1 MYSAGTFFA
10 HTDYETLQGGRI
22 KMRPPCRQLHTL
34 WQHTSPIFLS
44 IKQLLIIF
52 PFHTITIYTFS
63 RFSKL
68 PFYTFSRF
76 SMLQIYTFSRKS
88 KDFFC
93 ISFSFNLLKHHKDPI
108 LYLPLSFLRY
118 HQHMTFVAQCGGED
132 IGFATILQ
140 LQSLAQFCYGKGE
153 VAGGDVCLGDA

>member
-63 RFSKL
+63 RFS
-68 PFYTFSRF
+68 
-76 SMLQIYTFSRKS
+76 MLQIYTFSRKS

-93 ISFSFNLLKHHKDPI
+93 ISLSFNLLKHHKDPI
-108 LYLPLSFLRY
+108 PTLSFLRY
-118 HQHMTFVAQCGGED
+118 YQHMALIAQSGGKN
-132 IGFATILQ
+132 IGLATILQ
-140 LQSLAQFCYGKGE
+140 LQSLAQFCHGKWE
-153 VAGGDVCLGDA
+153 IAGGDVRLGDS

>member
-63 RFSKL
+63 RFS
-68 PFYTFSRF
+68 
-76 SMLQIYTFSRKS
+76 MLQIYTFSRKS

-93 ISFSFNLLKHHKDPI
+93 ISLSFNLLKHHKDPI
-108 LYLPLSFLRY
+108 PTLSFLRY
-118 HQHMTFVAQCGGED
+118 YQHMAFVAQCGGED
-132 IGFATILQ
+132 IDFATILQ
-140 LQSLAQFCYGKGE
+140 LQSLAQFCHGKWE
-153 VAGGDVCLGDA
+153 IAGGDVRLGDS

>member
-93 ISFSFNLLKHHKDPI
+93 ISLSFNLLKHHKDPI
-108 LYLPLSFLRY
+108 PTLSFLRY
-118 HQHMTFVAQCGGED
+118 YQHMALIAQSGGKD
-132 IGFATILQ
+132 IGFTAIFQFQT
-140 LQSLAQFCYGKGE
+140 LAQFGYGKRA
-153 VAGGDVCLGDA
+153 VAGSDVRLGDS

>member
-63 RFSKL
+63 RFS
-68 PFYTFSRF
+68 
-76 SMLQIYTFSRKS
+76 MLQIYTFSRKS

-93 ISFSFNLLKHHKDPI
+93 ISLSFNLLKHHKDPI
-108 LYLPLSFLRY
+108 PTLSFLRY
-118 HQHMTFVAQCGGED
+118 YQHMALIAQSGGKN

-140 LQSLAQFCYGKGE
+140 LQSLAQFGYGKGE
-153 VAGGDVCLGDA
+153 VAGGDVCLGDS

>member
-93 ISFSFNLLKHHKDPI
+93 ISLSFNLLKHHKDPI
-108 LYLPLSFLRY
+108 PTLSFLRY
-118 HQHMTFVAQCGGED
+118 YQHMALIAQSGGKN

-140 LQSLAQFCYGKGE
+140 LQSLAQFRYGERE
-153 VAGGDVCLGDA
+153 VAGSDVRLGNS

>member
-10 HTDYETLQGGRI
+10 HTYYETLQGGRI

-63 RFSKL
+63 RFS
-68 PFYTFSRF
+68 
-76 SMLQIYTFSRKS
+76 MLQIYTFSRKS

-93 ISFSFNLLKHHKDPI
+93 ISLSFNLLKHHKDPI
-108 LYLPLSFLRY
+108 PTLSFLRY
-118 HQHMTFVAQCGGED
+118 YQHMALIAQSGGKN

-140 LQSLAQFCYGKGE
+140 LQSLAQFCHGKWE
-153 VAGGDVCLGDA
+153 IAGGDVRLGDS

>member
-10 HTDYETLQGGRI
+10 HTDYETLQGGHI

-63 RFSKL
+63 RFS
-68 PFYTFSRF
+68 
-76 SMLQIYTFSRKS
+76 MLQIYTFSRKS

-93 ISFSFNLLKHHKDPI
+93 ISLSFNLLKHHKDPI
-108 LYLPLSFLRY
+108 PTLSFLRY
-118 HQHMTFVAQCGGED
+118 YQHMALIAQSGGKN

-140 LQSLAQFCYGKGE
+140 LQSLAQFCHGKWE
-153 VAGGDVCLGDA
+153 IAGGDVRLGDS

>member
-52 PFHTITIYTFS
+52 PFHTIKIYTFS

-93 ISFSFNLLKHHKDPI
+93 ISLSFNLLKHHKDPI
-108 LYLPLSFLRY
+108 PTLSFLRY
-118 HQHMTFVAQCGGED
+118 YQHMALIAQSGGKN

-140 LQSLAQFCYGKGE
+140 LQSLAQFCHGKWE
-153 VAGGDVCLGDA
+153 IACGDVRLGDS

>member
-63 RFSKL
+63 RFS
-68 PFYTFSRF
+68 
-76 SMLQIYTFSRKS
+76 MLQIYTFSRKS

-93 ISFSFNLLKHHKDPI
+93 ISLSFNLLKHHKDPI
-108 LYLPLSFLRY
+108 PTLSFLRY
-118 HQHMTFVAQCGGED
+118 YQHMAFVAQCGGED

-140 LQSLAQFCYGKGE
+140 LQSLAQFCHGKWE
-153 VAGGDVCLGDA
+153 IAGGDVRLGDS

>member
-93 ISFSFNLLKHHKDPI
+93 ISLSFNLLKHHKDPI
-108 LYLPLSFLRY
+108 PTLSFLRY
-118 HQHMTFVAQCGGED
+118 YQHMALIAQSGGKN
-132 IGFATILQ
+132 ISFTTIFQ
-140 LQSLAQFCYGKGE
+140 LQALAQFCHGKWE
-153 VAGGDVCLGDA
+153 IAGGDVRLGDS

>member
-34 WQHTSPIFLS
+34 RQHTSPIFLS

-63 RFSKL
+63 RFS
-68 PFYTFSRF
+68 
-76 SMLQIYTFSRKS
+76 MLQIYTFSRKS

-93 ISFSFNLLKHHKDPI
+93 ISLSFNLLKHHKDPI
-108 LYLPLSFLRY
+108 PTLSFLRY
-118 HQHMTFVAQCGGED
+118 YQHMALIAQSGGKN

-140 LQSLAQFCYGKGE
+140 PQSLAQFCHGKWE
-153 VAGGDVCLGDA
+153 IAGGDVRLGDS

>member
-93 ISFSFNLLKHHKDPI
+93 ISLSFNLLKHHKDPI
-108 LYLPLSFLRY
+108 PTLSFLRY
-118 HQHMTFVAQCGGED
+118 YQHMALIAQSGGKN

-153 VAGGDVCLGDA
+153 VAGSDVRLGDS

>member
-93 ISFSFNLLKHHKDPI
+93 ISLSFNLLKHHKDPI
-108 LYLPLSFLRY
+108 PTLSFLRY
-118 HQHMTFVAQCGGED
+118 YQHMAFVAQCGGKN
-132 IGFATILQ
+132 ISFTTIFQ
-140 LQSLAQFCYGKGE
+140 LQSLAQFCHGKWE
-153 VAGGDVCLGDA
+153 IAGGDVRLGDS

>member
-93 ISFSFNLLKHHKDPI
+93 ISLSFNLLKHHKDPI
-108 LYLPLSFLRY
+108 PTLSFLRY
-118 HQHMTFVAQCGGED
+118 YQHMVFVAQCGGKNTSTPVRD
-132 IGFATILQ
+132 KN
-140 LQSLAQFCYGKGE
+140 SS
-153 VAGGDVCLGDA
+153 

>member
-93 ISFSFNLLKHHKDPI
+93 ISLSFNLLKHHKDPI
-108 LYLPLSFLRY
+108 PTLSFLRY
-118 HQHMTFVAQCGGED
+118 YQHMALIAQSGGKN
-132 IGFATILQ
+132 IGFATILH
-140 LQSLAQFCYGKGE
+140 LQSLAQFRYGEGE
-153 VAGGDVCLGDA
+153 VAGSDVRLGDS

>member
-63 RFSKL
+63 RFS
-68 PFYTFSRF
+68 
-76 SMLQIYTFSRKS
+76 MLQIYTFSRKS

-93 ISFSFNLLKHHKDPI
+93 ISLSFNLLKHHKDPI
-108 LYLPLSFLRY
+108 PTLSFLRY
-118 HQHMTFVAQCGGED
+118 YQHMALIAQSGGKN

-140 LQSLAQFCYGKGE
+140 LQSLAQFCHGKWE
-153 VAGGDVCLGDA
+153 IAGGDVRLGDS

>member
-93 ISFSFNLLKHHKDPI
+93 ISLSFNLLKHHKDPI
-108 LYLPLSFLRY
+108 PTLSFLRY
-118 HQHMTFVAQCGGED
+118 YQHMAFVAQCGGED

-140 LQSLAQFCYGKGE
+140 LQSLAQFCHGKWE
-153 VAGGDVCLGDA
+153 IAGGDVRLGDS

>member
-63 RFSKL
+63 RFS
-68 PFYTFSRF
+68 
-76 SMLQIYTFSRKS
+76 MLQIYTFSRKS
-88 KDFFC
+88 RDFFC
-93 ISFSFNLLKHHKDPI
+93 ISLSFNLLKHHKDPI
-108 LYLPLSFLRY
+108 PTLSFLRY
-118 HQHMTFVAQCGGED
+118 YQHMALIAQSGGKN

-140 LQSLAQFCYGKGE
+140 LQSLAQFCHGKWE
-153 VAGGDVCLGDA
+153 IAGGDVRLGDS

>member
-22 KMRPPCRQLHTL
+22 KMRPPCRQLYTL

-63 RFSKL
+63 RFS
-68 PFYTFSRF
+68 
-76 SMLQIYTFSRKS
+76 MLQIYTFSRKS

-93 ISFSFNLLKHHKDPI
+93 ISLSFNLLKHHKDPI
-108 LYLPLSFLRY
+108 PTLSFLRY
-118 HQHMTFVAQCGGED
+118 YQHMALIAQSGGKN

-140 LQSLAQFCYGKGE
+140 LQSLAQFCHGKWE
-153 VAGGDVCLGDA
+153 IAGGDVRLGDS

>member
-93 ISFSFNLLKHHKDPI
+93 ISSRLNLLQHHKDPI
-108 LYLPLSFLRY
+108 PTLSFLRY
-118 HQHMTFVAQCGGED
+118 YQHMALIAQSGGKN

-140 LQSLAQFCYGKGE
+140 LQSLAQFCHGKWE
-153 VAGGDVCLGDA
+153 IAGGDVRLGDS

>member
-52 PFHTITIYTFS
+52 PFHTIKI
-63 RFSKL
+63 
-68 PFYTFSRF
+68 YTFSRF

-93 ISFSFNLLKHHKDPI
+93 ISLSFNLLKHHKDPI
-108 LYLPLSFLRY
+108 PTLSFLRY
-118 HQHMTFVAQCGGED
+118 YQHMALIAQSGGKN

-140 LQSLAQFCYGKGE
+140 LQSLAQFCHGKWE
-153 VAGGDVCLGDA
+153 IAGGDVRLGDS

>member
-93 ISFSFNLLKHHKDPI
+93 ISLSFNLLKHHKDPI
-108 LYLPLSFLRY
+108 PTLSFLRY
-118 HQHMTFVAQCGGED
+118 YQHMALIAQSGGKN

-140 LQSLAQFCYGKGE
+140 LQSLAQFCHGKRE
-153 VAGGDVCLGDA
+153 VAGSDVRLGDS

>member
-1 MYSAGTFFA
+1 
-10 HTDYETLQGGRI
+10 
-22 KMRPPCRQLHTL
+22 MRPPCRQLHTL

-63 RFSKL
+63 RFS
-68 PFYTFSRF
+68 
-76 SMLQIYTFSRKS
+76 MLQIYTFSRKS

-93 ISFSFNLLKHHKDPI
+93 ISLSFNLLKHHKDPI
-108 LYLPLSFLRY
+108 PTLSFLRY
-118 HQHMTFVAQCGGED
+118 YQHMALIAQSGGKN

-140 LQSLAQFCYGKGE
+140 LQSLAQFCHGKWE
-153 VAGGDVCLGDA
+153 IAGGDVRLGDS

>member
-63 RFSKL
+63 RFS
-68 PFYTFSRF
+68 
-76 SMLQIYTFSRKS
+76 MLQIYTFSRKS

-93 ISFSFNLLKHHKDPI
+93 ISLSFNLLKHHKDPI
-108 LYLPLSFLRY
+108 PTLSFLRY
-118 HQHMTFVAQCGGED
+118 YQHMALIAQSGGKN

-140 LQSLAQFCYGKGE
+140 LQSLAQFCHGKGE
-153 VAGGDVCLGDA
+153 IAGGDVRLGDS

>member
-34 WQHTSPIFLS
+34 RQHTSPIFLS

-93 ISFSFNLLKHHKDPI
+93 ISLSFNLLKHHKDPI
-108 LYLPLSFLRY
+108 PTLSFLRY
-118 HQHMTFVAQCGGED
+118 YQHMALIAQSGD
-132 IGFATILQ
+132 KNIGFATILQ
-140 LQSLAQFCYGKGE
+140 LQSLAQFCHGKWE
-153 VAGGDVCLGDA
+153 IAGGDVRLGDS

>member
-63 RFSKL
+63 R
-68 PFYTFSRF
+68 Y

-93 ISFSFNLLKHHKDPI
+93 ISLSFNLLKHHKDPI
-108 LYLPLSFLRY
+108 PTLSFLRY
-118 HQHMTFVAQCGGED
+118 YQHMALIAQSGGKN

-140 LQSLAQFCYGKGE
+140 LQSLAQFCHGKWE
-153 VAGGDVCLGDA
+153 IAGGDVRLGDS

>member
-1 MYSAGTFFA
+1 MFSAGTFFA

-93 ISFSFNLLKHHKDPI
+93 ISLSFNLLKHHKDPI
-108 LYLPLSFLRY
+108 PTLSFLRY
-118 HQHMTFVAQCGGED
+118 YQHMALIAQSGGKN

-140 LQSLAQFCYGKGE
+140 LQSLAQFCHGKWE
-153 VAGGDVCLGDA
+153 IAGGDVRLGDS

>member
-93 ISFSFNLLKHHKDPI
+93 ISLSFNLLKHHKDPI
-108 LYLPLSFLRY
+108 PTLSFLRY
-118 HQHMTFVAQCGGED
+118 YQPMALIAQSGGKN

-140 LQSLAQFCYGKGE
+140 LQSLAQFCHGKRE
-153 VAGGDVCLGDA
+153 VTGGYVRLGDS

>member
-10 HTDYETLQGGRI
+10 HTDYETLPGGRI

-93 ISFSFNLLKHHKDPI
+93 ISLSFNLLKHHKDPI
-108 LYLPLSFLRY
+108 PTLSFLRY
-118 HQHMTFVAQCGGED
+118 YQHMALIAQSGGKN

-140 LQSLAQFCYGKGE
+140 LQSLAQFCHGKWE
-153 VAGGDVCLGDA
+153 IAGGDVRLGDS

>member
-63 RFSKL
+63 RFS
-68 PFYTFSRF
+68 
-76 SMLQIYTFSRKS
+76 MLQIYTFSRKS

-93 ISFSFNLLKHHKDPI
+93 ISLSFNLLKHHKDPI
-108 LYLPLSFLRY
+108 PTLSFLRY
-118 HQHMTFVAQCGGED
+118 YQHMALIAQSGGKN

-140 LQSLAQFCYGKGE
+140 LQSLAQFCHGKRE
-153 VAGGDVCLGDA
+153 VAGGDVRLGDS

>member
-93 ISFSFNLLKHHKDPI
+93 ISLSFNLLKHHKDPI
-108 LYLPLSFLRY
+108 PTLSFLRY
-118 HQHMTFVAQCGGED
+118 YQHMAFVTQCGGED

-140 LQSLAQFCYGKGE
+140 L
-153 VAGGDVCLGDA
+153 

>member
-93 ISFSFNLLKHHKDPI
+93 ISLSFNLLKHHKDPI
-108 LYLPLSFLRY
+108 PTLSFLRY
-118 HQHMTFVAQCGGED
+118 YQHMALIAQSSGED
-132 IGFATILQ
+132 IGFTAIFQFQT
-140 LQSLAQFCYGKGE
+140 LAQFCHGKWE
-153 VAGGDVCLGDA
+153 IAGGDVRLGDS

>member
-63 RFSKL
+63 RFS
-68 PFYTFSRF
+68 
-76 SMLQIYTFSRKS
+76 MLQIYTFSRKS

-93 ISFSFNLLKHHKDPI
+93 ISLSFNLLKHHKDPI
-108 LYLPLSFLRY
+108 PTLSFLRY
-118 HQHMTFVAQCGGED
+118 YQHMTFIAQCGGED
-132 IGFATILQ
+132 IGFATIFQ
-140 LQSLAQFCYGKGE
+140 LQSLAQFRYGKRE
-153 VAGGDVCLGDA
+153 VAGGDVCLGDS

>member
-68 PFYTFSRF
+68 PFYTFSR
-76 SMLQIYTFSRKS
+76 KS

-93 ISFSFNLLKHHKDPI
+93 ISLSFNLLKHHKDPI
-108 LYLPLSFLRY
+108 PTLSFLRY
-118 HQHMTFVAQCGGED
+118 YQHMALIAQSGGKN

-140 LQSLAQFCYGKGE
+140 LQSLAQFCHGKWE
-153 VAGGDVCLGDA
+153 IAGGDVRLGDS